1 MVIGG
6 AVAVGLVIWLASRG
20 GGGRRKT
27 TGTATL
33 RRRLH
38 KLTHDAAV
46 AERLVDAETKR
57 HPDLPERE
65 ILRRVIRRLE
75 RDRGR

>member
-1 MVIGG
+1 MILG
-6 AVAVGLVIWLASRG
+6 AVVLAAILWLAARSRE
-20 GGGRRKT
+20 GGRRP
-27 TGTATL
+27 ASAADL
-33 RRRLH
+33 RRKLQ

-46 AERLVDAETKR
+46 AERLVEAEMKR
-57 HPDLPERE
+57 HPDLAERE